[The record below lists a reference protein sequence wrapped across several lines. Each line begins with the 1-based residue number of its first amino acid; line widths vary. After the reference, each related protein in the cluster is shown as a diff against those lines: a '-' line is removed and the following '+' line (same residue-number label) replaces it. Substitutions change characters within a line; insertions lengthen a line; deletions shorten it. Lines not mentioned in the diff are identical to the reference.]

1 MIQSK
6 TRVSH
11 MPARMHPLKR
21 AVLGVLAAPALLA
34 LTALTVAPVS
44 AKTLVFC
51 SEGSPENFY
60 PGINTT
66 GTSFDANEPIYNR
79 LVDFERGG
87 TKVVPSLAEKWD
99 ISKDGKTY
107 IFYLRKGVK
116 WHDTRSFKP
125 TRDFN
130 ADDVIFGFERQWK
143 EDNPYFKVTS
153 PNHSYFS
160 DMGMPKLLQTVEKV
174 NDYTVKIT
182 LANPE
187 APFLANLAMPYAAIQ
202 SKEYADAMLKAGTPE
217 KIDQD
222 PIGTGPF
229 SLVQYQ
235 KDAIIRYK
243 AFPAYWGGKA
253 KIDDLIYAITPDA
266 SVRWAKLQKSECHVM
281 PYPNPADLD
290 AIRKDAAI
298 QVLEQPGLNVGYLA
312 FNTQKKP
319 FDDVRVRKAIS
330 MAINKKAIIDGVYL
344 GTGIAAKNP
353 IPPTM
358 WSYNNAVKDDEFN
371 PEAAKKLLAAAGYK
385 DGLTTD
391 LWAMPVQRPYNP
403 NAKRIAEL
411 MQADLAKIGVKAE
424 IKSFEW
430 GEYRKRMQ
438 AGEHQ
443 MGMLGW
449 TGDNGD
455 PDNFLYTLLGCAS
468 AQSVS
473 GSNIAKFCYKP
484 YEDLVLKAKTVSSQA
499 ERTKLYEQAQVIFKQ
514 QAPWYTIAHAVQIK
528 PMRKEVIDFKLSPF
542 GRHNFYGVDIKE

>member
-1 MIQSK
+1 MIQSN
-6 TRVSH
+6 TRAGRLSPFNQA
-11 MPARMHPLKR
+11 MKR
-21 AVLGVLAAPALLA
+21 AMICAVALPALMALAPA
-34 LTALTVAPVS
+34 S
-44 AKTLVFC
+44 AKTLVYC

-66 GTSFDANEPIYNR
+66 GTSFDGNEPIYNR

-99 ISKDGKTY
+99 ISADGKTY
-107 IFYLRKGVK
+107 TFYLRKGVK
-116 WHDTRSFKP
+116 WHDTRAFKP
-125 TRDFN
+125 TREFN
-130 ADDVIFGFERQWK
+130 ADDVLFMFERQWK
-143 EDNPYFKVTS
+143 EANPYFKVTS

-174 NDYTVKIT
+174 NDHTIKIT
-182 LANPE
+182 LGAAE
-187 APFLANLAMPYAAIQ
+187 APFLSNLAMPYAAVQ

-235 KDAIIRYK
+235 KDAVIRYK
-243 AFPAYWGGKA
+243 AFPAYWAGKA
-253 KIDDLIYAITPDA
+253 KIDDLIYSITPDA
-266 SVRWAKLQKSECHVM
+266 SVRWAKLQKGECHVM
-281 PYPNPADLD
+281 PYPNPADLE
-290 AIRKDAAI
+290 AIRKDPNM

-312 FNTQKKP
+312 FNTTKKP

-344 GTGIAAKNP
+344 GTGVAAKNP

-358 WSYNNAVKDDEFN
+358 WSYNNAVKDDEYN
-371 PEAAKKLLAAAGYK
+371 PDAAKKLLADAGFK

-455 PDNFLYTLLGCAS
+455 PDNFMHTLLGCAS
-468 AQSVS
+468 AQSAS
-473 GSNIAKFCYKP
+473 GSNIAKFCHKP

-499 ERTKLYEQAQVIFKQ
+499 ERTKLYEQAQVIFKE

-528 PMRKEVIDFKLSPF
+528 PVRKEVIDFKLSPF

>member
-1 MIQSK
+1 M
-6 TRVSH
+6 SH
-11 MPARMHPLKR
+11 TSAKHFLRRPACL
-21 AVLGVLAAPALLA
+21 AVAAALALAAAGA
-34 LTALTVAPVS
+34 VS

-66 GTSFDANEPIYNR
+66 GTSFDANSQIYSR
-79 LVDFERGG
+79 IVDFERG
-87 TKVVPSLAEKWD
+87 TTNVVPGLAERWT
-99 ISKDGKTY
+99 ISPDGLTY
-107 IFYLRKGVK
+107 TFHLRKGVK
-116 WHDTRSFKP
+116 WHSNKNFKP

-130 ADDVIFGFERQWK
+130 AEDILFMFDRQWK
-143 EDNPYFKVTS
+143 ENDPYFKVTS
-153 PNHSYFS
+153 PNHSYFN
-160 DMGMPKLLQTVEKV
+160 DMGMPKLLKSVEKV
-174 NDYTVKIT
+174 DDYTVKIV
-182 LANPE
+182 LNHPE
-187 APFLANLAMPYAAIQ
+187 APFLSNLAMEYAGVQ
-202 SKEYADAMLKAGTPE
+202 SKEYAIAMLRAGSPE
-217 KIDQD
+217 KIDQE

-229 SLVQYQ
+229 MLVQYQ

-243 AFPAYWGGKA
+243 AFPQFWGGKA
-253 KIDDLIYAITPDA
+253 KIDDLVFSITPDSA
-266 SVRWAKLQKSECHVM
+266 VRWAKLQNGECHVM

-290 AIRKDAAI
+290 AMRKNPKI
-298 QVLEQPGLNVGYLA
+298 QVLEQAGLNVGYLA

-344 GTGIAAKNP
+344 STGIPAKNP
-353 IPPTM
+353 IPPSM
-358 WSYNNAVKDDEFN
+358 WSYNDAVKDDPYD
-371 PEAAKKLLAAAGYK
+371 PEAAKKLLAQAGL
-385 DGLTTD
+385 GNGFTTD

-403 NAKRIAEL
+403 NARRIAEL

-455 PDNFLYTLLGCAS
+455 PDNFLHTLLGCDS
-468 AQSVS
+468 AKTG
-473 GSNIAKFCYKP
+473 GSNVAKFCYKP
-484 YEDLVLKAKTVSSQA
+484 FEDLVLKAKTVSKTA
-499 ERTKLYEQAQVIFKQ
+499 ERTELYKKAQVIFKE
-514 QAPWYTIAHAVQIK
+514 QAPWFTIAHAVQLK

-542 GRHNFYGVDIKE
+542 GRHTFYGVDIKE